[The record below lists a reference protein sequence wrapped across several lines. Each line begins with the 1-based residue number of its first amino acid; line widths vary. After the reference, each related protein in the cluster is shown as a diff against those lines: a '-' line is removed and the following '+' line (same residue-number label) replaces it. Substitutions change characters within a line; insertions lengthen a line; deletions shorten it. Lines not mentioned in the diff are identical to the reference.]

1 LGIISG
7 TNTIKY
13 NGMGIG
19 DKILHLLAAKII
31 VKSNVSDAVAK
42 ERMSVCFKCE
52 NRDPENE
59 KCKVCGCFL
68 DLKTTTD
75 INWNVKRNR
84 QEVTHC
90 PLGKWNDLE
99 TANEYRKI
107 DGFEPLSL

>member
-1 LGIISG
+1 MGIVQG
-7 TNTIKY
+7 TNTVKY
-13 NGMGIG
+13 NCMGIG
-19 DKILHLLAAKII
+19 DKIAHFLAAKII
-31 VKSNVSDAVAK
+31 VKSNVSDLIAK
-42 ERMSVCFKCE
+42 ERIEVCFKCE

-68 DLKTTTD
+68 DLKTTTE

-99 TANEYRKI
+99 IANEYRKT
-107 DGFEPLSL
+107 DGLGPLSL